1 MNIYK
6 NVSLSNLFSLKVK
19 VTLPAVNENIV
30 DIATGLRHTA
40 VLTGTCTSHEILLL
54 YWTILWTILSL
65 EMKLFLIKVHQL
77 ARATNQTYIHVI
89 INWLHQ
95 KGLAWTCGSPIGFK
109 LFICSS
115 ICLSFQK
122 HYFCDAIAPLI
133 FKVTFPNF
141 V

>member
-65 EMKLFLIKVHQL
+65 EMKLSLIKVHQL

-89 INWLHQ
+89 IN
-95 KGLAWTCGSPIGFK
+95 
-109 LFICSS
+109 
-115 ICLSFQK
+115 
-122 HYFCDAIAPLI
+122 
-133 FKVTFPNF
+133 
-141 V
+141 